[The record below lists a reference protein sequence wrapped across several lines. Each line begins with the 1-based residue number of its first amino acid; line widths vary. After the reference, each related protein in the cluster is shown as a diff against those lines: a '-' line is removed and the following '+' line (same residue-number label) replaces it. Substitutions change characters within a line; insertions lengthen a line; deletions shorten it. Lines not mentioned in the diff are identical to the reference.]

1 MPAVTPNYMIEY
13 PCASDTLDPA
23 AFGTWA
29 NDIETAIE
37 TVQARAEFARL
48 SPRTV
53 VTGTTLAVPSGVL
66 TTLNHATTLVA
77 DARIT
82 NGAIVL
88 TFTVGGVY
96 MLNAQLEFPNGSAA
110 TAIQATIT
118 GPGTQVIQR
127 DLAITPGAA
136 LRLNVSGLFV
146 IQAAQTAVFSV
157 LHSSGAALDVVLLG
171 SAEFVCEV

>member
-1 MPAVTPNYMIEY
+1 MPAFTPNYSIEY
-13 PCASDTLDPA
+13 PCASDTLDPTVFA
-23 AFGTWA
+23 TWA
-29 NDIETAIE
+29 DDIETAIE

-88 TFTVGGVY
+88 TFTVAGVY
-96 MLNAQLEFPNGSAA
+96 MLNSQLEFPNGSSA

-118 GPGTQVIQR
+118 GPGGQVIQR
-127 DLAITPGAA
+127 DLAASPGDAF
-136 LRLNVSGLFV
+136 RLNISGLLV
-146 IQAAQTAVFSV
+146 IQAGQTAVFSV
-157 LHSSGAALDVVLLG
+157 LHASGAALDVVVLA